1 MAPESEDEP
10 ATPVEGAADNTNID
24 GKVARGAMSVLGG
37 AIPFVGGF
45 LSAAAAAWSE
55 HEQEQVNRFFERWLK
70 MMQAEFEEQQRT
82 IIEIAQRLDMH
93 DETIGERV
101 ASEEYQSLVRKAF
114 RDWAGAESEDKRVLV
129 RNVLS
134 NAAASRIQSDDVVRL
149 FLEWIKRYSELHFRV
164 VGVIANEYGV
174 TRRRVW
180 EQIGKGAVREDSADA
195 DLFKLL
201 YRDLSTGGIIRQ
213 HRDVDARG
221 EFIKKTAPRRPAGV
235 PGSRQ
240 MKSAFDDDEEYELTE
255 LGRHFVSYAMTE
267 VPVKIAYQ
275 PQEKAEALNAR
286 STVKR
291 GS

>member
-1 MAPESEDEP
+1 MAADSDNEP
-10 ATPVEGAADNTNID
+10 DAPVEGNGANID
-24 GKVARGAMSVLGG
+24 GKIARGALSVVGG

-45 LSAAAAAWSE
+45 LSAAAAWSE

-114 RDWAGAESEDKRVLV
+114 RDWAGAESEDKRVFV
-129 RNVLS
+129 RNILS

-164 VGVIANEYGV
+164 IGVIANEYGI
-174 TRRRVW
+174 TRRQVW
-180 EQIGKGAVREDSADA
+180 VQIGKGAVREDSADA

-213 HRDVDARG
+213 HRETDRYG
-221 EFIKKTAPRRPAGV
+221 TFIKKAPQRQTSGT
-235 PGSRQ
+235 GSRQ
-240 MKSAFDDDEEYELTE
+240 MKSAFDDGEEYELTE

-275 PQEKAEALNAR
+275 PQEKAEA
-286 STVKR
+286 
-291 GS
+291 